1 MSMKIMPR
9 EQACDDGECPEF
21 GTPCR
26 GFLPCPELIE
36 PQALTFHSVPPYG
49 NDLPLWFSS
58 YSNSTLP
65 GFVRDSKQA
74 QKESGNSDKN
84 IRLSV
89 SIVYETRRL
98 RSKPPSTSVMAIL
111 QQPSEASC
119 AKLNIF
125 LPRIAAS
132 STTMKAKR
140 PILKQVQAVR
150 CPAGGAGPGE

>member
-21 GTPCR
+21 GTPWR
-26 GFLPCPELIE
+26 GFLPCPKLIE
-36 PQALTFHSVPPYG
+36 PQALTFHCVPPYE

-65 GFVRDSKQA
+65 GFVRDSKRA

-89 SIVYETRRL
+89 SIVYEIRWDENAGLRRD
-98 RSKPPSTSVMAIL
+98 
-111 QQPSEASC
+111 
-119 AKLNIF
+119 
-125 LPRIAAS
+125 
-132 STTMKAKR
+132 
-140 PILKQVQAVR
+140 AVR
-150 CPAGGAGPGE
+150 SQVIDVLEAQEIKETGNEEG

>member
-21 GTPCR
+21 GTPWR
-26 GFLPCPELIE
+26 GFLPCPKLIE
-36 PQALTFHSVPPYG
+36 PQALTFHCVPPYE

-65 GFVRDSKQA
+65 GFVRDSKRA

-89 SIVYETRRL
+89 SIVYETTRL
-98 RSKPPSTSVMAIL
+98 HSLWGFERNRDV
-111 QQPSEASC
+111 
-119 AKLNIF
+119 
-125 LPRIAAS
+125 
-132 STTMKAKR
+132 STTTNGRGDSQTGVWNDSARLLCSKMDFSNADL
-140 PILKQVQAVR
+140 PQNLKTTPVEIRALL
-150 CPAGGAGPGE
+150 C